1 MRRARSPR
9 TVGLKPGDVVGDFR
23 LLREVG
29 RGAMGVVFEARQR
42 SLPRRVAVKALLA
55 RDRGAKRRF
64 QEEAEAVARLS
75 HSGIAPVHAV
85 GRTRGTPWFAMEFL
99 EGRDLRDL
107 VRERPLSPRRAA
119 TYVRDVALAVQHAH
133 EHGVLH
139 RDVKPRNV
147 VLCRDGR
154 VVLTDFGLSAPL
166 EDGAARAEGT
176 AVGTPF
182 YMSPEQVRGD
192 VPVGPATDV
201 YGLGVTLYT
210 LLAARP
216 PFPEKDSA
224 ALARAIR
231 TAEPP
236 ALGRSVPGDL
246 ARVVDLAMRK
256 EPKDRYGSARAL
268 ADDLDRFVRGEPV
281 SCRAKTPL
289 EVARDFVERHRTGVA
304 VASAALG
311 LAALAVLLREGDASP
326 GRRVRTPARPR
337 RRAARRR
344 RRGRR

>member
-1 MRRARSPR
+1 
-9 TVGLKPGDVVGDFR
+9 
-23 LLREVG
+23 
-29 RGAMGVVFEARQR
+29 
-42 SLPRRVAVKALLA
+42 
-55 RDRGAKRRF
+55 
-64 QEEAEAVARLS
+64 
-75 HSGIAPVHAV
+75 
-85 GRTRGTPWFAMEFL
+85 
-99 EGRDLRDL
+99 
-107 VRERPLSPRRAA
+107 
-119 TYVRDVALAVQHAH
+119 
-133 EHGVLH
+133 VLH

-326 GRRVRTPARPR
+326 GRRARTPARPR